1 MELVRPITLANHSE
15 AVTGGLFCLVGAR
28 SQLPQNSAN
37 RMVLT
42 CHNLAFDR
50 VHSQLNKGQKR
61 EKRKFLHYF
70 LLNIKVGFV
79 YDLIYICQQ
88 NTMLEGRVTLVHL
101 CLR

>member
-15 AVTGGLFCLVGAR
+15 AITCGLFCLVGPR
-28 SQLPQNSAN
+28 PQLPQNSAN

-50 VHSQLNKGQKR
+50 VHSQLDKGQKC
-61 EKRKFLHYF
+61 EKRKFLNYF
-70 LLNIKVGFV
+70 LLNIKVCLV
-79 YDLIYICQQ
+79 HDLIYICQQ
-88 NTMLEGRVTLVHL
+88 NALLEGRVTLIHL

>member
-1 MELVRPITLANHSE
+1 
-15 AVTGGLFCLVGAR
+15 
-28 SQLPQNSAN
+28 
-37 RMVLT
+37 MVLS
-42 CHNLAFDR
+42 CHNLAFYW

-70 LLNIKVGFV
+70 LLNIKVGFI

-101 CLR
+101 CLRWLIVDQQRTQEQASAAALFERFALF